1 MATFLEAIPEHTT
14 TDLDLN
20 HYRAIGGFID
30 RDGNKKECAIM
41 LDQRIGC
48 KSAEQRE
55 TVVKNLQNLAD
66 EVRATEKAKQNGVL
80 TFLGF
85 ASLDDDKAARIYS
98 RFESRADMEKFLRRS
113 DVGSFWQKS
122 KGDIASM
129 ESKAY
134 VPNGKGWL
142 HRNGGNLET
151 GKAI

>member
-1 MATFLEAIPEHTT
+1 MATFLKTIPDHTT

-20 HYRAIGGFID
+20 HYRAIGGFLD

-55 TVVKNLQNLAD
+55 AVVKNLQELAG
-66 EVRATEKAKQNGVL
+66 EVQATEKAKHGGVL
-80 TFLGF
+80 TFVGF
-85 ASLDDDKAARIYS
+85 ASLDDYKAARIYS
-98 RFESRADMEKFLRRS
+98 RFENRSDMEKFLRRS

-142 HRNGGNLET
+142 HRNGNDLET